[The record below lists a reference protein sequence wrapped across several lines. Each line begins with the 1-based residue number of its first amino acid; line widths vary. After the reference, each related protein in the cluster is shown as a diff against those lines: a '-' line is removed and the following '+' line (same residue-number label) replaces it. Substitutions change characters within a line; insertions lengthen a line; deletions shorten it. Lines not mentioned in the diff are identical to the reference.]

1 MYESGEGGGVWNIRV
16 KRNLKDW
23 EVEEYC
29 NLLLCLDD
37 IKLMDDRDSRI
48 WKIDKQK
55 GFSVK
60 SCYNYLCKKVREGK
74 QSAPYKQIWQS
85 KASPQI
91 SFFAWEAAREC
102 ILTID
107 MLKRKGITLT
117 KRCYLCKAGEES
129 CNHILLTCLAV
140 YNIWSTV
147 YGLMGLNW
155 VISETVSKELWAWSG
170 IFMRKK
176 YLFLVP
182 LAIFW
187 VMWKE

>member
-1 MYESGEGGGVWNIRV
+1 M
-16 KRNLKDW
+16 
-23 EVEEYC
+23 
-29 NLLLCLDD
+29 
-37 IKLMDDRDSRI
+37 
-48 WKIDKQK
+48 
-55 GFSVK
+55 
-60 SCYNYLCKKVREGK
+60 REGE

-85 KASPQI
+85 KAPPQI

-117 KRCYLCKAGEES
+117 KRCYLCKAAEEF
-129 CNHILLTCLAV
+129 CNHILLTCPAV

-187 VMWKE
+187 VMWKEWNIRVFEGVKNDFVKIRDRWINTLILFCWVMTWEI